1 MNEFKEIIY
10 EKRDKIARI
19 SINRPEKLNAAT
31 PITIYEITQA
41 FIDAWTDRQIGVVVF
56 TGVGDKAFCVGG
68 DQSIRVKGGY
78 KESNKDMY
86 NSEKYNGTIADLPLE
101 VGWQFVTYLIRHIPK
116 PVIAR
121 VNGYAIGGGHVWQV
135 NCDLSIA
142 SEKAEFGQA
151 GPRVG
156 SYDPGY
162 GTGELAKNV
171 GMKRAKE
178 IWFLCRRYNAKE
190 ALEMGLVNTVV
201 KHEKLDEEVDRWC
214 DELLSKSPTS
224 LKMLKYAFLAESE
237 GLVGITEEGI
247 GGLSLYYNTDEALEG
262 RNAFMDKRKPD
273 FWKFY
278 SKP

>member
-1 MNEFKEIIY
+1 MDEFNEIIY
-10 EKRDKIARI
+10 EKRDRIARI

-31 PITIYEITQA
+31 PVTVYEITQA
-41 FIDAWTDRQIGVVVF
+41 LIDAWTDKQIGVVVF

-68 DQSIRVKGGY
+68 DQSIREKGGY
-78 KESNKDMY
+78 KSGNKDLDR
-86 NSEKYNGTIADLPLE
+86 SEEYKGTIADLPLE
-101 VGWQFVTYLIRHIPK
+101 VGWQFVNYLIRHIPK

-142 SEKAEFGQA
+142 SERAQFGQA

-201 KHEKLDEEVDRWC
+201 EHGKLDEEVDKWC
-214 DELLSKSPTS
+214 EELLSKSPTS
-224 LKMLKYAFLAESE
+224 LKMLKYAFLAEEE
-237 GLVGITEEGI
+237 GLAGITEEGI
-247 GGLSLYYNTDEALEG
+247 GGLSLYYDTQEALEG
-262 RNAFMDKRKPD
+262 RDAFMEKRKPD